1 MESLQKIN
9 NQQLLQELQKRVV
22 NKKITEKELEEI
34 LIKSHKLAREKE
46 LEKAYEEWAN
56 DPNEWKDIK
65 EKY

>member
-9 NQQLLQELQKRVV
+9 NQQLLQELQERVV
-22 NKKITEKELEEI
+22 NKKITEKELEEV